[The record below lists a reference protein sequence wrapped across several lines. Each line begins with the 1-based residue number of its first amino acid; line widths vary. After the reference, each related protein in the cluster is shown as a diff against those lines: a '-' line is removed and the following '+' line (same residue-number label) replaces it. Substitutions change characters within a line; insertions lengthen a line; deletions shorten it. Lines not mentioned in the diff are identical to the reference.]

1 LTGLAVGGV
10 PLTLYY
16 YQRQLVSP
24 WLYFQATEENKK
36 RQKEMN
42 DNKKRAANTEAA
54 AAKGDPKKKKAVE
67 LDKDI
72 EEDG

>member
-1 LTGLAVGGV
+1 
-10 PLTLYY
+10 
-16 YQRQLVSP
+16 
-24 WLYFQATEENKK
+24 
-36 RQKEMN
+36 MN
-42 DNKKRAANTEAA
+42 ESKKRAVTQEAA